1 MSKLNRSEFKELL
14 TEWSLLLNESAVIP
28 LKQVKSQIIKKRRLN
43 SKEQEALFATL
54 EKNWNKTYKKFSN
67 VIFNEI
73 NSTGEPVEHMLTAI
87 SAFSIYYNTVPEE
100 IKQKIAAGTITSS
113 ELRGFVE
120 SKKEAK
126 KSETRTSNRVKCR
139 SKANLSAGTR
149 WSESNKSS
157 SRDFEVI
164 YTGSDWTVIYP
175 KSLLGSISWAVGLAD
190 GSEESYEVDENG
202 TQIGRVTWC
211 TASYENNRF
220 PMYASNLH
228 MYYFVKNQ
236 NYNINDIHRRL
247 CLSVVKHEE
256 NSHEVL
262 YGGKDVVEFQFKGGA
277 TVNADNL
284 SGGVSSTE
292 EIQATVNNQEI
303 IDLIKAH
310 ASTKK
315 STSIEEMASKI
326 TLPMLKQDEEMLAN
340 DPDSLN
346 SQIGVYLKYTNNEE
360 IINYIVE
367 NYKEKLVHNETIY
380 DDAPLA
386 LLIFEREDIE
396 ERAARSNLIDRLIEL
411 YKNSDYI
418 SHLFMIIIHSS
429 IELDTGILNKEIKD
443 KMLDYQSNNINS
455 LKYYYINELI
465 STNNMHKLL
474 DLSDI
479 VKILSS
485 VKKGLETSP
494 AYLHLLLEDTL
505 DVVLQEFNILN
516 FKDFPEY
523 NQVIKLIKDIY
534 VKVNDRLKRKILS
547 NHNYIFESNALERYI
562 RLVLS

>member
-1 MSKLNRSEFKELL
+1 MSKLNRIEFKDLL
-14 TEWSLLLNESAVIP
+14 TEWSLLLSESSVVP
-28 LKQVKSQIIKKRRLN
+28 LKKVKSQIIEKRKLN
-43 SKEQEALFATL
+43 SKEQEEIFASL

-67 VIFNEI
+67 VIFNEVS
-73 NSTGEPVEHMLTAI
+73 STDEPIEHMLTAM
-87 SAFSIYYNTVPEE
+87 SEFSIYYNTASDE
-100 IKQKIAAGTITSS
+100 IKQKIAVGTITSS
-113 ELRGFVE
+113 ELRGFVQ

-126 KSETRTSNRVKCR
+126 KSEMRTSNRAKCR
-139 SKANLSAGTR
+139 SKANLSIGTR
-149 WSESNKSS
+149 WSENSESI

-164 YTGSDWTVIYP
+164 YAGSDWTVIYP

-190 GSEESYEVDENG
+190 GSEERYEVDENG

-256 NSHEVL
+256 NSNEVL
-262 YGGKDVVEFQFKGGA
+262 YGGKDVVEFQFKGAA

-326 TLPMLKQDEEMLAN
+326 TLPMLKQDEAMLAN

-346 SQIGVYLKYTNNEE
+346 SQIGIYLKYTNNEE
-360 IINYIVE
+360 IINYIIE
-367 NYKEKLVHNETIY
+367 NYKEKLVHHETIY

-396 ERAARSNLIDRLIEL
+396 ERVARHNLIDRLIEL

-418 SHLFMIIIHSS
+418 SQLFMVIIYSS
-429 IELDTGILNKEIKD
+429 IELGTEVLNKEVKD
-443 KMLDYQSNNINS
+443 KMLDYQFNNTNAR
-455 LKYYYINELI
+455 KYFYISELI
-465 STNNMHKLL
+465 LSNNMHKLL

-479 VKILSS
+479 VKILTSIS
-485 VKKGLETSP
+485 RGLVRSP
-494 AYLHLLLEDTL
+494 DYFFTDILRSL
-505 DVVLQEFNILN
+505 LQEFNFLD
-516 FKDFPEY
+516 FKSHTEY
-523 NQVIKLIKDIY
+523 SQIIKLFKDIY
-534 VKVNDRLKRKILS
+534 PKLNDRFKKVVLS
-547 NHNYIFESNALERYI
+547 KHSYIFESNVLERYI

>member
-1 MSKLNRSEFKELL
+1 
-14 TEWSLLLNESAVIP
+14 
-28 LKQVKSQIIKKRRLN
+28 
-43 SKEQEALFATL
+43 
-54 EKNWNKTYKKFSN
+54 
-67 VIFNEI
+67 
-73 NSTGEPVEHMLTAI
+73 
-87 SAFSIYYNTVPEE
+87 
-100 IKQKIAAGTITSS
+100 
-113 ELRGFVE
+113 
-120 SKKEAK
+120 
-126 KSETRTSNRVKCR
+126 
-139 SKANLSAGTR
+139 
-149 WSESNKSS
+149 
-157 SRDFEVI
+157 
-164 YTGSDWTVIYP
+164 
-175 KSLLGSISWAVGLAD
+175 
-190 GSEESYEVDENG
+190 
-202 TQIGRVTWC
+202 
-211 TASYENNRF
+211 
-220 PMYASNLH
+220 
-228 MYYFVKNQ
+228 
-236 NYNINDIHRRL
+236 
-247 CLSVVKHEE
+247 
-256 NSHEVL
+256 
-262 YGGKDVVEFQFKGGA
+262 
-277 TVNADNL
+277 
-284 SGGVSSTE
+284 
-292 EIQATVNNQEI
+292 
-303 IDLIKAH
+303 
-310 ASTKK
+310 
-315 STSIEEMASKI
+315 
-326 TLPMLKQDEEMLAN
+326 
-340 DPDSLN
+340 

>member
-1 MSKLNRSEFKELL
+1 M
-14 TEWSLLLNESAVIP
+14 
-28 LKQVKSQIIKKRRLN
+28 
-43 SKEQEALFATL
+43 
-54 EKNWNKTYKKFSN
+54 
-67 VIFNEI
+67 
-73 NSTGEPVEHMLTAI
+73 
-87 SAFSIYYNTVPEE
+87 
-100 IKQKIAAGTITSS
+100 
-113 ELRGFVE
+113 RGFVE

-126 KSETRTSNRVKCR
+126 KSETRTANRVKCR
-139 SKANLSAGTR
+139 RAANLSAGTR
-149 WSESNKSS
+149 WNENSQSNLK
-157 SRDFEVI
+157 DFEVI
-164 YTGSDWTVIYP
+164 YVGNDWTVIYP
-175 KSLLGSISWAVGLAD
+175 KTLLGSISWAVGLAD
-190 GSEESYEVDENG
+190 GSEEIYEVDNNG
-202 TQIGRVTWC
+202 TQIGRVNWC

-236 NYNINDIHRRL
+236 NYNIDDIHRRL

-256 NSHEVL
+256 NSNEVL
-262 YGGKDVVEFQFKGGA
+262 YGGKDIVEFEFKGGA
-277 TVNADNL
+277 TVNADNMPD
-284 SGGVSSTE
+284 GVSSPE
-292 EIQATVNNQEI
+292 EIQTTVNNQEI

-326 TLPMLKQDEEMLAN
+326 TLPMLKQDEEALAD
-340 DPDSLN
+340 DPESLN
-346 SQIGVYLKYTNNEE
+346 SQIRIYLKYTNNEE

-367 NYKEKLVHNETIY
+367 NYKEKLVYHESIY
-380 DDAPLA
+380 DNAPLA
-386 LLIFEREDIE
+386 LLIFEREDIG
-396 ERAARSNLIDRLIEL
+396 ERIARSNLIDRLIEL

-443 KMLDYQSNNINS
+443 KMLDYHHNNISS
-455 LKYYYINELI
+455 LKYYYVNELI
-465 STNNMHKLL
+465 NTNNMHKLI

-505 DVVLQEFNILN
+505 DVVLQEFDLLN

-523 NQVIKLIKDIY
+523 NQIIKLIKDIY
-534 VKVNDRLKRKILS
+534 QKVNDRLKRKILS
-547 NHNYIFESNALERYI
+547 NHSYIFESNTLERYI
-562 RLVLS
+562 RIVLS